1 MHDPAPHPG
10 RAAGAQIFPPEEK
23 IELINDTYWTVRA
36 EPDEDEEAAGA
47 GPGSLVHCYHY
58 HVDAQN
64 HVRSLP
70 SVRSGVGQRAR
81 RLHVMRGSC
90 VWCC

>member
-1 MHDPAPHPG
+1 MDRRLTMGAL
-10 RAAGAQIFPPEEK
+10 RGAQIFPPEEK

-36 EPDEDEEAAGA
+36 EPDEDEDAAGA

-64 HVRSLP
+64 HVRS
-70 SVRSGVGQRAR
+70 
-81 RLHVMRGSC
+81 
-90 VWCC
+90 

>member
-1 MHDPAPHPG
+1 MKRRLILGALG
-10 RAAGAQIFPPEEK
+10 GAQIFPPEEK

-64 HVRSLP
+64 HVRS
-70 SVRSGVGQRAR
+70 
-81 RLHVMRGSC
+81 
-90 VWCC
+90 